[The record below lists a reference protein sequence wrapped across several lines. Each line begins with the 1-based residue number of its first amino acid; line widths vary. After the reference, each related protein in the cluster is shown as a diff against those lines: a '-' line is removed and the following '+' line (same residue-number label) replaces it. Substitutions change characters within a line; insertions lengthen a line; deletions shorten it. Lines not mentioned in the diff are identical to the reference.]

1 MAYILRDQQ
10 KYVSE
15 VKVLEELFEHF
26 RDSGEVKLLADAWSM
41 MGDAL
46 RCLGEGKL
54 SVEAFKKAVE
64 VEPALE
70 QKLVECSN
78 AIFSANAIA
87 GVTADYMQSLYVLYR
102 ELLGNLSVR
111 PYSPTVW
118 KHKKI
123 RVGYISADLR
133 DHAVAQFVRPMLCQY
148 DKEKFAVY
156 VYSVT
161 RHPDKVTEAL
171 QQGGALWW
179 DVSADRWPQIA
190 EQIRFDEML

>member
-1 MAYILRDQQ
+1 MERQRIVKTYQKAFLLWKQKRYTEAGRVIEQFWQLNGTKSLRGMLLMAYILRDQQ

-15 VKVLEELFEHF
+15 VKVLEALFEHF

-111 PYSPTVW
+111 LYSPAVW
-118 KHKKI
+118 KHKK
-123 RVGYISADLR
+123 
-133 DHAVAQFVRPMLCQY
+133 FVTIHQ
-148 DKEKFAVY
+148 
-156 VYSVT
+156 
-161 RHPDKVTEAL
+161 
-171 QQGGALWW
+171 
-179 DVSADRWPQIA
+179 
-190 EQIRFDEML
+190 

>member
-1 MAYILRDQQ
+1 MEQQLIVKAYQESFSLWKQKRLADAEEVLDEFWQETGMKSLRGMLLMAYILRDQQ

-111 PYSPTVW
+111 PYSPAVW
-118 KHKKI
+118 KHKK
-123 RVGYISADLR
+123 
-133 DHAVAQFVRPMLCQY
+133 FVTIHQ
-148 DKEKFAVY
+148 
-156 VYSVT
+156 
-161 RHPDKVTEAL
+161 
-171 QQGGALWW
+171 
-179 DVSADRWPQIA
+179 
-190 EQIRFDEML
+190 